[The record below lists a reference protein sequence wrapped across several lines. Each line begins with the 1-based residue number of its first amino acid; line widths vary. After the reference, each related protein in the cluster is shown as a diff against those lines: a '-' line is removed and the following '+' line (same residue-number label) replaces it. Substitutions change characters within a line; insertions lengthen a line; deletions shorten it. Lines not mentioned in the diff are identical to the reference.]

1 MSEKDNTVYL
11 KHILD
16 AIDKID
22 KYLKGQDLTS
32 FLQDTLVQDGI
43 VRQIEIIGE
52 ATRHISPPL
61 LDQYPEIPWQDII
74 GMRHKLIHDYMGID
88 LKAVWDTA
96 IDDIPVFKSQTE
108 KVLKELSKSRK
119 VTRI

>member
-1 MSEKDNTVYL
+1 MSERDDSVYL

-22 KYLKGQDLTS
+22 QYLASVSEAS
-32 FLQDTLVQDGI
+32 FLQNTLVQDGVI
-43 VRQIEIIGE
+43 RQIEIIGE
-52 ATRHISPPL
+52 AARNISPQL
-61 LDQYPEIPWQDII
+61 LDQYPDISWQDII

-96 IDDIPVFKSQTE
+96 VNDIPVFKNQTE
-108 KVLKELSKSRK
+108 KILKDLSK
-119 VTRI
+119 TA

>member
-1 MSEKDNTVYL
+1 MSEKDNSVYL

-22 KYLKGQDLTS
+22 QYIKGQNLSS
-32 FLQDTLVQDGI
+32 FLRNTLVQDGVI
-43 VRQIEIIGE
+43 RQIEIIGE
-52 ATRHISPPL
+52 AARNISPQL
-61 LDQYPEIPWQDII
+61 LDQYPNISWQDII

-96 IDDIPVFKSQTE
+96 VDDIPVFKNQTE
-108 KVLKELSKSRK
+108 KILKDLSK
-119 VTRI
+119 TA